1 MGIGILGKK
10 LKMTQIFNENGEV
23 IPVTLVEYKEGY
35 VVDLK
40 TEEKDGYV
48 ALKVGF
54 EEVDEKKLTKPEI
67 GYLKKKNL
75 PPLKILKEFRFN
87 SFEEIKDYKIGDRIT
102 IDIFKEGDYVDVTG
116 KSIGKGFQGVV
127 KRHGFHG
134 GPATHGSMS
143 HRAPGSIGPTAPQ
156 RVLKGRRMAGHMG
169 NKKVTIQNLQIVK
182 IMKDENIIM
191 IKGAIPGPSNGYI
204 LIKKAVK
211 KRIKNG

>member
-10 LKMTQIFNENGEV
+10 LKMTQIFNEDGEV

-67 GYLKKKNL
+67 GYLRKKNL

-87 SFEEIKDYKIGDRIT
+87 SFEEIKDYKIGDKIT

>member
-10 LKMTQIFNENGEV
+10 LKMTQVFNENGEV

-35 VVDLK
+35 IVDLK

-87 SFEEIKDYKIGDRIT
+87 SFEEIKDYKIGDKIT

-169 NKKVTIQNLQIVK
+169 NEKVTIQNLQIVK
-182 IMKDENIIM
+182 IMRDENIIM

>member
-23 IPVTLVEYKEGY
+23 IPVTVVEYKEGY

-40 TEEKDGYV
+40 TEEKDGYIG
-48 ALKVGF
+48 LKVGF
-54 EEVDEKKLTKPEI
+54 EEVNEKKLNRPERE
-67 GYLKKKNL
+67 YLKKRNL
-75 PPLKILKEFRFN
+75 PPLKILKEFRVN
-87 SFEEIKDYKIGDRIT
+87 SIDEIKDYKIGDKIT

-156 RVLKGRRMAGHMG
+156 RVIKGRRMAGHMG
-169 NKKVTIQNLQIVK
+169 NEKVTIQNLQIVK

-191 IKGAIPGPSNGYI
+191 IKGAVPGPSNGYVF
-204 LIKKAVK
+204 IKKAVK
-211 KRIKNG
+211 KNG